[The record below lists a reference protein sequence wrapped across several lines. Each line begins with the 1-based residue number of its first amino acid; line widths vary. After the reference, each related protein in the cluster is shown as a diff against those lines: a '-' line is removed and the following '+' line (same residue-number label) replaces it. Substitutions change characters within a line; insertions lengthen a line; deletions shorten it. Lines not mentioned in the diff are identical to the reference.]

1 MGLGGNNLIKPTSL
15 WDWVAMFTH
24 NIVPTEI
31 YPLSS
36 TWPHLNSDVGLEEGE
51 Y

>member
-1 MGLGGNNLIKPTSL
+1 MSIYYSITSNSAT
-15 WDWVAMFTH
+15 VK
-24 NIVPTEI
+24 VC
-31 YPLSS
+31 PLSS

>member
-1 MGLGGNNLIKPTSL
+1 MLEI
-15 WDWVAMFTH
+15 FTH
-24 NIVPTEI
+24 ADESRWSIAIIRVCLCVCVCA
-31 YPLSS
+31 PLSS